1 MSKLSKIPLSI
12 RFEEFQLDEAEKYIK
27 EQSSISNFSELVRLA
42 LSVYL
47 RNKMMDKKQ
56 TKNNWIGF

>member
-1 MSKLSKIPLSI
+1 MSKISKLVHSI
-12 RFEEFQLDEAEKYIK
+12 RFEEFQVETSKKYLDE
-27 EQSSISNFSELVRLA
+27 QGNTMNFSELVRLS

-47 RNKMMDKKQ
+47 RNKMIDKKQ

>member
-12 RFEEFQLDEAEKYIK
+12 RFEEYQLDEAEKYIK
-27 EQSSISNFSELVRLA
+27 EHSSISNFSELVRLA

-47 RNKMMDKKQ
+47 RNKMMDKKG
-56 TKNNWIGF
+56 KNEWIGF

>member
-12 RFEEFQLDEAEKYIK
+12 RFEEFQLDEAEKYIQ
-27 EQSSISNFSELVRLA
+27 EHSSIINFSELVRLS

-47 RNKMMDKKQ
+47 RKKMMDKKE
-56 TKNNWIGF
+56 KDEWIGF

>member
-12 RFEEFQLDEAEKYIK
+12 RFEEFQLDEAEKYIQ

-47 RNKMMDKKQ
+47 RNKMMNKKE
-56 TKNNWIGF
+56 KNNWIGF

>member
-12 RFEEFQLDEAEKYIK
+12 RFEEFQLDEAEKYIQ
-27 EQSSISNFSELVRLA
+27 EHSSIINFSELVRLS

-47 RNKMMDKKQ
+47 RNKMMDKKE
-56 TKNNWIGF
+56 KNEWIGF

>member
-12 RFEEFQLDEAEKYIK
+12 RFEEFQLDEAEKYIQ
-27 EQSSISNFSELVRLA
+27 EDSSISNFSELVRLS

-47 RNKMMDKKQ
+47 RNKMMDKKG
-56 TKNNWIGF
+56 KNNWIGF

>member
-12 RFEEFQLDEAEKYIK
+12 RFEEFQLDEAEKYIQ
-27 EQSSISNFSELVRLA
+27 EHSSIIIFSELVRLA

-47 RNKMMDKKQ
+47 RNKLMNKKE
-56 TKNNWIGF
+56 KNNWIGF

>member
-1 MSKLSKIPLSI
+1 MPKLSKIPLSI
-12 RFEEFQLDEAEKYIK
+12 RFEEFQLDEAEKYIQ

-47 RNKMMDKKQ
+47 RNKMMNKKE
-56 TKNNWIGF
+56 KNNWIGF